1 MGSRIE
7 LYISINQPPG
17 PPGRSDLTCRANA
30 GAHTHVPSCPF
41 FDYTILFGGKHA
53 KVHSLPAT
61 IQNPLEQNDHTREA
75 AHTPAGVLSMRLP
88 SSKEATARVRPMLTE
103 SPLPGATNSQNSP
116 CCHAGKPR
124 VVGMAQWVTSTHVE
138 DASAGE
144 GASSFVRHSAFGM
157 LTGRPWRA

>member
-1 MGSRIE
+1 MSSYSAYSVPLRLARPCILLHRPSTSPG
-7 LYISINQPPG
+7 YI
-17 PPGRSDLTCRANA
+17 L
-30 GAHTHVPSCPF
+30 
-41 FDYTILFGGKHA
+41 
-53 KVHSLPAT
+53 
-61 IQNPLEQNDHTREA
+61 
-75 AHTPAGVLSMRLP
+75 LSMRLP
-88 SSKEATARVRPMLTE
+88 SWKEATARVRPMLTE

-138 DASAGE
+138 DASAGA